1 MALKERN
8 LGKFQANKYCNVVD
22 QLITLEELGFKEDG
36 YHRWN
41 YILWQSERN
50 DGFSKSIVAAGD
62 YLYLRDQQ
70 GSKYTD
76 VSLCTLWNRD
86 IAGPIDKKTIQ
97 QFINLLEAGNVRK
110 QKETS

>member
-8 LGKFQANKYCNVVD
+8 MGKFANKFCNVVEE
-22 QLITLEELGFKEDG
+22 LITLENLGFKEDG

-41 YILWQSERN
+41 YIIYQSKHSPHY
-50 DGFSKSIVAAGD
+50 SKSLVASGD

-70 GSKYTD
+70 GDKYSD

-86 IAGPIDKKTIQ
+86 IAGPISAFTIKE
-97 QFINLLEAGNVRK
+97 FINLIKAGNVR
-110 QKETS
+110 E